1 MESISS
7 QQAGAVWQRVRGNS
21 APGQRLDLRALE
33 LKVLENLGAYNR
45 SLASL
50 SGGPRRCLAAL
61 AEDTRREAAILRGLQ
76 RLSDQQ
82 ATPAKTFPSPGGC
95 PSELLT
101 GCYHRTSQ
109 LLTEYTARTVE
120 PELGCVFQQL
130 SQMAQ
135 AHCGQIAQILGSL

>member
-7 QQAGAVWQRVRGNS
+7 QQASAVWQRVRGDS
-21 APGQRLDLRALE
+21 APGHRLELRALE

-45 SLASL
+45 CLAAL
-50 SGGPRRCLAAL
+50 PGGPRRCLATL

-82 ATPAKTFPSPGGC
+82 TAPAKTLAARDSC

-101 GCYHRTSQ
+101 GCYHRTCR

-120 PELGCVFQQL
+120 PGLGCVFQQL